1 MPWGSGDSFW
11 DKKTTNG
18 TFLQFDI
25 LHIVGKLLK
34 KYNNIFWCEN
44 SNIIILKKIEKLI
57 R

>member
-34 KYNNIFWCEN
+34 KYNNIFGAKIQILL
-44 SNIIILKKIEKLI
+44 SKNIDKKLI